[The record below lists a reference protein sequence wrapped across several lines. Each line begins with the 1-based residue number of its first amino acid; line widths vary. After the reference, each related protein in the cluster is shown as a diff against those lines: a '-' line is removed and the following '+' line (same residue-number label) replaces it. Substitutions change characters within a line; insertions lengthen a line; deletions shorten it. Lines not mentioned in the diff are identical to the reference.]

1 MKKIGII
8 GGMGPESTVD
18 YYKGIMQ
25 AFYHRGDTT
34 CPEIILY
41 SVNMY
46 EMLKMVEEKRWDDL
60 TEWLLGKMDALM
72 SAGAEFAVIGA
83 NTPHV
88 VFDDVAVRSPLPL
101 VSIVEETYRTAEQM
115 AVKRPGL
122 MGTLFTMQSDFFRKP
137 FSRGDMA
144 IVVPDQEDRDYIHH
158 KLFSEI
164 ELGIIKDSTRRDLL
178 NIVKKMIDTRSI
190 DSLIL
195 GCTELPMIL
204 DRDEYGIP
212 FFNTTAIHIE
222 SIVRHCLAG

>member
-18 YYKGIMQ
+18 YYKGIIQ
-25 AFYHRGDTT
+25 AFYNRGDTAY
-34 CPEIILY
+34 PEIILY

-46 EMLKMVEEKRWDDL
+46 EMLEMVEENRWDDL
-60 TEWLLGKMDALM
+60 TEWLLRKMDSLM
-72 SAGAEFAVIGA
+72 CAGAEFAVIGA

-88 VFDDVAVRSPLPL
+88 VFDDVAVQSPLPL
-101 VSIVEETYRTAEQM
+101 VSIVEETYRTAEHM

-122 MGTLFTMQSDFFRKP
+122 VGTLFTMQSDFFRKP
-137 FSRGDMA
+137 FSRGGMA
-144 IVVPDQEDRDYIHH
+144 VVVPDPEDQEFIHH

-178 NIVKKMIDTRSI
+178 NIVKKMIDTRAI

-212 FFNTTAIHIE
+212 FFNTTTIHIE
-222 SIVRHCLAG
+222 SIVRHCLAD

>member
-1 MKKIGII
+1 
-8 GGMGPESTVD
+8 
-18 YYKGIMQ
+18 
-25 AFYHRGDTT
+25 
-34 CPEIILY
+34 
-41 SVNMY
+41 
-46 EMLKMVEEKRWDDL
+46 
-60 TEWLLGKMDALM
+60 
-72 SAGAEFAVIGA
+72 
-83 NTPHV
+83 
-88 VFDDVAVRSPLPL
+88 
-101 VSIVEETYRTAEQM
+101 
-115 AVKRPGL
+115 
-122 MGTLFTMQSDFFRKP
+122 
-137 FSRGDMA
+137 
-144 IVVPDQEDRDYIHH
+144 VVPDQEDRDYIHH